1 MAADTPDKAPAPDQA
16 LERLAL
22 ARRLTQLGLW
32 AERLCR
38 AFWPLWTIL
47 LLAFSAA
54 AFGLHELGPLIWT
67 QVGAGLVA
75 LAALAALVWGL
86 MRFRKPTRAEALARL
101 DATMPGR
108 PIAAL
113 QDVLAIGQQDA
124 GAQGVWQAHRA
135 RMARRAAEAK
145 PVSPD
150 LRLSSRD
157 PYSLRYVALTA
168 AVMAALFGSLWRVT
182 EVAGIAP
189 GPADAMPGGPVW
201 EGWAQPPAYTGKP
214 TLYLNEITATAFEVP
229 VGTRIQIRAYGETG
243 VTVEQTV
250 AQVAPPPA
258 PGEAALQRSTPG
270 VTDLTVSQSG
280 KLAITGP
287 GGREWQITA
296 LPDGLPAVEV
306 SGEMGREAD
315 GRFKQNFK
323 ASDDYGVTG
332 GRVTISLDLAKVSRS
347 HGLTVDPEEIAPV
360 VLDLPMP
367 VKGSRAEFT
376 ELLVDDVSKSI
387 LANMPVTMRFEV
399 SDAPGQTGAAAPY
412 SVTLPGLRFFDPM
425 AAAVIEMR
433 RDILW
438 NRGNLPRATEILKAM
453 LYRPEDLSRSESA
466 VRRLRVLTR
475 ELDKLAAPITT
486 EKRDEVAEE
495 LWQIA
500 LIFETGDLNSAL
512 DRLQRAQD
520 RLEEAIRNGASPEEI
535 QELMKDMQQAM
546 RDYTRELA
554 EEAQRNP
561 EGMPQSGEGQ
571 EITGDQLQQMLDE
584 IQRLMEE
591 GKTAEAMALMEQLR
605 QLMENMQVTQGQGG
619 QGQGQGSPGER
630 SMREL
635 GDTLRDQQDLS
646 DDAYRDMQK
655 GRNGEQ
661 PGQDPGALADRQQ
674 ELRDRLGQLQDGQ
687 LPGDGTEKGES
698 GRDKLGSA
706 EEAMRQAEKSLEEG
720 DLDGALDH
728 QADALEAMR
737 DGMKDFGEA
746 LAEEQRQEG
755 EKNGGT
761 QEAGRADPN
770 GKDPLGREPGDAA
783 RIGSDQNMVQNDPD
797 KRAQDLL
804 DELRRR
810 SGEAQRPTEELD
822 YLKRLLDFF

>member
-1 MAADTPDKAPAPDQA
+1 MAADTPDKALAPERA
-16 LERLAL
+16 LEHLAL

-54 AFGLHELGPLIWT
+54 AFGVHELGPLVWT
-67 QVGAGLVA
+67 QIGAGA
-75 LAALAALVWGL
+75 TGLAALAALVWGL
-86 MRFRKPTRAEALARL
+86 LRFRKPTQAEALARL

-113 QDVLAIGQQDA
+113 QDVLAIGQDDA
-124 GAQGVWQAHRA
+124 GAQSVWQAHRA
-135 RMARRAAEAK
+135 RMARRAAEAR

-150 LRLSSRD
+150 LRLASRD

-189 GPADAMPGGPVW
+189 GPAEAMPGGPVW

-214 TLYLNEITATAFEVP
+214 TLYLNEITAGAFEVP
-229 VGTRIQIRAYGETG
+229 VGTRIQIRSYGDTS
-243 VTVEQTV
+243 VAVDQTV

-258 PGEAALQRSTPG
+258 PGEAALPQGTPG

-296 LPDGLPAVEV
+296 LPDGLPTVEV
-306 SGEMGREAD
+306 SGEIGREAD
-315 GRFKQNFK
+315 GRFRQNFK
-323 ASDDYGVTG
+323 ASDDYGVVA
-332 GRVTISLDLAKVSRS
+332 GRVTISLDLAKVARR

-367 VKGSRAEFT
+367 VKGNRAEFT

-387 LANMPVTMRFEV
+387 LANMPVTMLFEV
-399 SDAPGQTGAAAPY
+399 SDAPGQSGAAAPY
-412 SVTLPGLRFFDPM
+412 AVTLPGLRFFDPM

-438 NRGNLPRATEILKAM
+438 NRSNLSRATQILKAM

-475 ELDKLAAPITT
+475 ELDKQETPLTT
-486 EKRDEVAEE
+486 EKRDEIAEE

-500 LIFETGDLNSAL
+500 LIFETGDLSSAL

-535 QELMKDMQQAM
+535 DELMKDMQQAM

-619 QGQGQGSPGER
+619 QGQGSPGEQ

-655 GRNGEQ
+655 GRNGEE
-661 PGQDPGALADRQQ
+661 PGQDPGELADRQQ

-698 GRDKLGSA
+698 GRDALDRA
-706 EEAMRQAEKSLEEG
+706 EEAMREAERSLEDG

-737 DGMKDFGEA
+737 EGMKDFGEA

-755 EKNGGT
+755 EQNGGT

-770 GKDPLGREPGDAA
+770 GKDPLGREPGDSA

-804 DELRRR
+804 EELRRR
-810 SGEAQRPTEELD
+810 SGEAQRPAEELD
-822 YLKRLLDFF
+822 YLKRLLDLF

>member
-1 MAADTPDKAPAPDQA
+1 MAADTPDKPHAPERA
-16 LERLAL
+16 LEHLAL

-67 QVGAGLVA
+67 QIGAGA
-75 LAALAALVWGL
+75 TGLAALAALVWGL
-86 MRFRKPTRAEALARL
+86 LRFRKPTQAEALARL

-113 QDVLAIGQQDA
+113 QDAMAIGQADA
-124 GAQGVWQAHRA
+124 GAQAVWQAHRA
-135 RMARRAAEAK
+135 RMARRAAEAR

-189 GPADAMPGGPVW
+189 GPAEAMPGGPVW

-229 VGTRIQIRAYGETG
+229 VGTRIQIRSYGDTG
-243 VTVEQTV
+243 VAVEQTI

-258 PGEAALQRSTPG
+258 PGEAALPQGTPG

-306 SGEMGREAD
+306 SGEIGREAD
-315 GRFKQNFK
+315 GRFRQNFK
-323 ASDDYGVTG
+323 ASDDYGVVA
-332 GRVTISLDLAKVSRS
+332 GRVTISLDLAKVARR

-367 VKGSRAEFT
+367 VKGNRAEFT

-387 LANMPVTMRFEV
+387 LANMPVTMLFEV
-399 SDAPGQTGAAAPY
+399 SDAPGQAGAAAPY
-412 SVTLPGLRFFDPM
+412 AVTLPGLRFFDPM
-425 AAAVIEMR
+425 AAAVAEMR

-438 NRGNLPRATEILKAM
+438 NRSNLSRATQILKAM

-475 ELDKLAAPITT
+475 ELDRQESPLTT
-486 EKRDEVAEE
+486 EKRDEIAEE

-500 LIFETGDLNSAL
+500 LIFETGDLSSAL

-535 QELMKDMQQAM
+535 DELMKDMQQAM

-619 QGQGQGSPGER
+619 QGQGSPGEQ
-630 SMREL
+630 SMQEL

-661 PGQDPGALADRQQ
+661 PGQDPGELADRQQ

-698 GRDKLGSA
+698 GRDALDRA
-706 EEAMRQAEKSLEEG
+706 EEAMRQAERSLEDG

-737 DGMKDFGEA
+737 EGMKDFGEA

-755 EKNGGT
+755 EQNGGT

-770 GKDPLGREPGDAA
+770 GKDPLGREPGDSA

-804 DELRRR
+804 EELRRR

-822 YLKRLLDFF
+822 YLKRLLDLF

>member
-1 MAADTPDKAPAPDQA
+1 MAAETPDDTPDKALQ
-16 LERLAL
+16 RLGKARTLTL
-22 ARRLTQLGLW
+22 AGLW
-32 AERLCR
+32 AERISR

-54 AFGLHELGPLIWT
+54 AFGVQDLGPLLWVQIA
-67 QVGAGLVA
+67 AGVVA
-75 LAALAALVWGL
+75 LAAIATLVWGL
-86 MRFRKPTRAEALARL
+86 RRFRRPTEEDALARL

-113 QDVLAIGQQDA
+113 KDAMAIGRADTGSTA
-124 GAQGVWQAHRA
+124 VWQAHRT
-135 RMARRAAEAK
+135 RMAARAAAAK
-145 PVSPD
+145 PVAPD

-182 EVAGIAP
+182 TVAGIAP
-189 GPADAMPGGPVW
+189 GPVEAMPGGPVW
-201 EGWAQPPAYTGKP
+201 EAWAQPPSYTGKP
-214 TLYLNEITATAFEVP
+214 TLYLNEITTESFEVP
-229 VGTRIQIRAYGETG
+229 VGTRIQIRIYGG
-243 VTVEQTV
+243 DGLTVDQTV
-250 AQVAPPPA
+250 AQVAPPP
-258 PGEAALQRSTPG
+258 PEGTAALAEGTAG

-280 KLAITGP
+280 RLDIDGP
-287 GGREWQITA
+287 GGREWQIVATPDA
-296 LPDGLPAVEV
+296 LPLVEV
-306 SGEMGREAD
+306 SGEIGREAD
-315 GRFKQNFK
+315 GRFKQSYK
-323 ASDDYGVTG
+323 ASDDYGVVA
-332 GRVTISLDLAKVSRS
+332 GRVTISLDLARVNRS
-347 HGLTVDPEEIAPV
+347 HGLTIEPEEIAPV

-367 VKGSRAEFT
+367 VKGSREEFT
-376 ELLVDDVSKSI
+376 ELLVDDISKSI
-387 LANMPVTMRFEV
+387 LANMPVTMLFEV
-399 SDAPGQTGAAAPY
+399 SDAPGQAGAAAPY
-412 SVTLPGLRFFDPM
+412 AVTIPGLRFFDPM

-438 NRGNLPRATEILKAM
+438 NRANTDRAVEILKAIM
-453 LYRPEDLSRSESA
+453 YRPEDLSRSA
-466 VRRLRVLTR
+466 NAAKRLRVLTR
-475 ELDKLAAPITT
+475 QMDAMQGPLTDEQ
-486 EKRDEVAEE
+486 RDEVAEE

-500 LIFETGDLNSAL
+500 LIFETGDLASAM

-535 QELMKDMQQAM
+535 EELMKDMQQAM

-554 EEAQRNP
+554 EEAERQP
-561 EGMPQSGEGQ
+561 GGTPQAGEGQ
-571 EITGDQLQQMLDE
+571 TITGDQLQQMLDE

-605 QLMENMQVTQGQGG
+605 QLMENMQVVQGEGGEGQGDG
-619 QGQGQGSPGER
+619 NQ
-630 SMREL
+630 SMKDL

-655 GRNGEQ
+655 GRNGEE
-661 PGQDPGALADRQQ
+661 PGQDPGDLAERQE
-674 ELRDRLGQLQDGQ
+674 ELRDRLGELQDGQ
-687 LPGDGTEKGES
+687 LPGDGTEKGEA
-698 GRDKLGSA
+698 GRDALDRA
-706 EEAMRQAEKSLEEG
+706 EEAMRQAERSLEEG

-746 LAEEQRQEG
+746 LAEEQRDGQE
-755 EKNGGT
+755 NGGV

-797 KRAQDLL
+797 QRAQELL

-810 SGEAQRPTEELD
+810 AGEAERPTEELD

>member
-1 MAADTPDKAPAPDQA
+1 MAAETPEKALQS
-16 LERLAL
+16 LAA
-22 ARRLTQLGLW
+22 ARRLTLIGLW
-32 AERLCR
+32 AERLSR
-38 AFWPLWTIL
+38 AFWPLWTL
-47 LLAFSAA
+47 LLLVFSAV
-54 AFGLHELGPLIWT
+54 AFGLQDLGPLLWVQI
-67 QVGAGLVA
+67 GAGGA
-75 LAALAALVWGL
+75 GLAALVALIWGL
-86 MRFRKPTRAEALARL
+86 RRFRRPTGAEALARL
-101 DATMPGR
+101 DAAMPGR

-113 QDVLAIGQQDA
+113 QDAMAIGRDDA
-124 GAQGVWQAHRA
+124 GSEAVWQAHRA
-135 RMARRAAEAK
+135 RMAARAAAAK
-145 PVSPD
+145 PVAPN
-150 LRLSSRD
+150 LQLASRD

-182 EVAGIAP
+182 EVTGIAP
-189 GPADAMPGGPVW
+189 GPAVAMPGGPVW

-214 TLYLNEITATAFEVP
+214 TLYLNEITADSFEVP
-229 VGTRIQIRAYGETG
+229 VGTRIQIRSYGDSA
-243 VTVEQTV
+243 VTVDQTV
-250 AQVAPPPA
+250 AQVAPP
-258 PGEAALQRSTPG
+258 GGQGDAALPVATPG

-280 KLAITGP
+280 RLAIEGP
-287 GGREWQITA
+287 GGREWQIVA

-306 SGEMGREAD
+306 SGDMGREAK
-315 GRFKQNFK
+315 GRFKQSFK

-332 GRVTISLDLAKVSRS
+332 GRVTITLDLAKVTRTY
-347 HGLTVDPEEIAPV
+347 GLAVEPEAIAPV

-367 VKGSRAEFT
+367 VKGSRADFT

-387 LANMPVTMRFEV
+387 LANMPVTMLFQV

-425 AAAVIEMR
+425 AAAVTEMR

-438 NRGNLPRATEILKAM
+438 NRSNIDRASDLLKAI

-466 VRRLRVLTR
+466 VRRLRVLVR
-475 ELDKLAAPITT
+475 EIDKMARPLTT
-486 EKRDEVAEE
+486 EQRDAVAEE

-500 LIFETGDLNSAL
+500 LIFETGDLSSAM

-535 QELMKDMQQAM
+535 DELMKDMQQAM
-546 RDYTRELA
+546 RDYTRELG

-561 EGMPQSGEGQ
+561 EGMPQGGEGQ
-571 EITGDQLQQMLDE
+571 EITGDQLQKMLDE

-605 QLMENMQVTQGQGG
+605 QLMENLQVTQGQGG
-619 QGQGQGSPGER
+619 EGGEGNP
-630 SMREL
+630 SMKDL
-635 GDTLRDQQDLS
+635 GKTLRDQQDLS

-655 GRNGEQ
+655 GRNGES
-661 PGQDPGALADRQQ
+661 PGQDPGELAERQK
-674 ELRDRLGQLQDGQ
+674 ELRDRLDQLQGGK

-698 GRDKLGSA
+698 GREALDRA
-706 EEAMRQAEKSLEEG
+706 EEAMRQAERALEEG
-720 DLDGALDH
+720 DLGSALDH
-728 QADALEAMR
+728 QSEALQAMR
-737 DGMKDFGEA
+737 DGMKDLGEA
-746 LAEEQRQEG
+746 LAQEQREGQE
-755 EKNGGT
+755 NGGT

-810 SGEAQRPTEELD
+810 SGEAQRPAEELD

>member
-1 MAADTPDKAPAPDQA
+1 MAADTPDKA

-54 AFGLHELGPLIWT
+54 AFGVHELGPLLWT
-67 QVGAGLVA
+67 QIGAGVTG
-75 LAALAALVWGL
+75 LAALAAVVWGL
-86 MRFRKPTRAEALARL
+86 MRFRRPTQAEALARL

-113 QDVLAIGQQDA
+113 QDAMAIGQEDA
-124 GAQGVWQAHRA
+124 GAQGVWQVHRA
-135 RMARRAAEAK
+135 RMARRAAEAR

-189 GPADAMPGGPVW
+189 GPAEAMPGGPVW

-214 TLYLNEITATAFEVP
+214 TLYLNEIPAESFEVP
-229 VGTRIQIRAYGETG
+229 VGTRLQIRSYGETG

-258 PGEAALQRSTPG
+258 PGETALPQGTPG
-270 VTDLTVSQSG
+270 VTDLVISQSG

-332 GRVTISLDLAKVSRS
+332 GRVTISLDLAKVTRS
-347 HGLTVDPEEIAPV
+347 HGLAVDPEEIAPV

-387 LANMPVTMRFEV
+387 LANMPVTMLFEV
-399 SDAPGQTGAAAPY
+399 SDAPGQSGSAAPY

-438 NRGNLPRATEILKAM
+438 SRSNLGPTTEILKAM
-453 LYRPEDLSRSESA
+453 LHRPEDLSRSESA

-475 ELDKLAAPITT
+475 DLDKLAAPVTT
-486 EKRDEVAEE
+486 EKRDEIAEE

-591 GKTAEAMALMEQLR
+591 GRTAEAMALMEQLR

-619 QGQGQGSPGER
+619 QGQGSPGEQ

-661 PGQDPGALADRQQ
+661 PGQDPGELADRQQ

-737 DGMKDFGEA
+737 DGMKDFDDA

-770 GKDPLGREPGDAA
+770 GKDPLGREPGDSA

-797 KRAQDLL
+797 KRAKDLL
-804 DELRRR
+804 EELRRR